1 MPSMPSWADAP
12 AAPPP
17 PPVAPLPVV
26 AGWGVARAP
35 DGMPYWYNAATWET
49 SWVPP
54 AEPASAARA
63 AGAVAVPFPQLPREG
78 AGRVVFGGAAEAFR
92 ELSNVAEGFAV
103 AVNGVEWPSAE
114 HFFQAQKFPH
124 LPTVAEVIRTGI
136 ASPLSVLSFA
146 RELDALK
153 RPDWEAVE
161 MQVMEAA
168 LRAKFSQHESLARL
182 LVYTHP
188 HQLVESGPPL
198 ARACP
203 ALALPPGVLPTPQPL
218 FFACAPVP
226 LAPLP
231 PGVLPPPY
239 AHPALAPGPAAAPAA
254 RKRAPVPVST
264 ESVGSST
271 WRRVL
276 CDTGHCY
283 FYDTQT
289 GRVAWALPP
298 GVDYGAAAAETP
310 LQPAQ
315 TPARGDGDSDGPGA
329 AAEKRAREGAEGD
342 EEEPAAK
349 ARRVEEEARQR
360 EEAEQ
365 EHQRCVETFKEMLR
379 EVGVAPFSQWDKELP
394 KFVFDKR
401 CSVLPPSERRA
412 VFESGT
418 RRCCGRSS
426 RSWGRG

>member
-1 MPSMPSWADAP
+1 MHKGVESKLVSLGLGALCVGFTLGLLVISVVAWHVLDGPVMCSKPHGDHVHPAQQISISALPAHAATCKLPGCTAEVYPGYGFCSRAHAQQHALFYSQAPPSSSAPPLGARTRQKTGASTYSPAYVPGSGALGQLCAGAALPADAAPAVPPVAPLVPAALDCPVLPLGLRGPARSALRSSDLSSSSSMSSMSSMPSWADAP

-188 HQLVESGPPL
+188 HQLVESGP
-198 ARACP
+198 
-203 ALALPPGVLPTPQPL
+203 
-218 FFACAPVP
+218 
-226 LAPLP
+226 
-231 PGVLPPPY
+231 
-239 AHPALAPGPAAAPAA
+239 
-254 RKRAPVPVST
+254 
-264 ESVGSST
+264 VGSF
-271 WRRVL
+271 WGCGPDRAGKNMLGVCL
-276 CDTGHCY
+276 CRLRD
-283 FYDTQT
+283 
-289 GRVAWALPP
+289 ALMKQQC
-298 GVDYGAAAAETP
+298 
-310 LQPAQ
+310 LQ
-315 TPARGDGDSDGPGA
+315 
-329 AAEKRAREGAEGD
+329 
-342 EEEPAAK
+342 
-349 ARRVEEEARQR
+349 
-360 EEAEQ
+360 
-365 EHQRCVETFKEMLR
+365 
-379 EVGVAPFSQWDKELP
+379 
-394 KFVFDKR
+394 
-401 CSVLPPSERRA
+401 
-412 VFESGT
+412 
-418 RRCCGRSS
+418 
-426 RSWGRG
+426 